1 LESKFINAF
10 IPHGR
15 DLSHL
20 PGLRK
25 GGQILL
31 NCYWKKFSCIAG
43 FVLVTFLALFII
55 TQAVEK
61 SVEGAKPPMRVA
73 VISFQPLIPLEKQGK
88 TVICPLCGIGY
99 SSGKILKGSEKIVEE
114 VFIDKLHELKE
125 VELISPDKVQSV
137 YKRIASESLKEP
149 LLNIL
154 KKVGHEL
161 GADILVVG
169 YVYRYTEREGYNYS
183 VEHPASVFFEIHLIK
198 TIDGRIIWRGF
209 FDKTQKSLMEDVFQ
223 ISSFFKGGGK
233 WITARQLTK
242 QGMDEIFKTFPG
254 LEH

>member
-1 LESKFINAF
+1 M
-10 IPHGR
+10 
-15 DLSHL
+15 
-20 PGLRK
+20 
-25 GGQILL
+25 L
-31 NCYWKKFSCIAG
+31 NYFWKKFSCIAG
-43 FVLVTFLALFII
+43 FVLVTFLTLSIAA
-55 TQAVEK
+55 QAVEK
-61 SVEGAKPPMRVA
+61 NAEITEPPMRVA
-73 VISFQPLIPLEKQGK
+73 VISFQPLIPLEKQGN

-99 SSGKILKGSEKIVEE
+99 SGGKILKGSEKIVED
-114 VFIDKLHELKE
+114 VFVEKLHELKA
-125 VELISPDKVQSV
+125 VKLIPPDKVQGV

-161 GADILVVG
+161 GADVLVVG

-198 TIDGRIIWRGF
+198 TIDGSIIWRGF

-233 WITARQLTK
+233 WMTARQLTE
-242 QGMDEIFKTFPG
+242 QGVNEIFKTFPG
-254 LEH
+254 FEH

>member
-1 LESKFINAF
+1 
-10 IPHGR
+10 
-15 DLSHL
+15 
-20 PGLRK
+20 
-25 GGQILL
+25 LL
-31 NCYWKKFSCIAG
+31 NYFRKKFSCIAG
-43 FVLVTFLALFII
+43 FVLVTFLTLSIAA
-55 TQAVEK
+55 QAVEK
-61 SVEGAKPPMRVA
+61 NAEIAEPPMRVA
-73 VISFQPLIPLEKQGK
+73 VISFQPLIPLEKQGN

-114 VFIDKLHELKE
+114 VFVEKLLELKA
-125 VELISPDKVQSV
+125 VKLIPPDKVQGV

-161 GADILVVG
+161 GADVLVVG
-169 YVYRYTEREGYNYS
+169 YVYRYIERDGYNYS
-183 VEHPASVFFEIHLIK
+183 AEHPASVFFEIHLIK
-198 TIDGRIIWRGF
+198 TSDGSIIWRGL

-233 WITARQLTK
+233 WMTARQLTK

-254 LEH
+254 LER